1 MIRFN
6 LIVVV
11 RGVIMATFKQ
21 LQNMIITALREYNQE
36 DYIIK
41 HTQEELIKKKLE
53 RIKLK

>member
-1 MIRFN
+1 
-6 LIVVV
+6 
-11 RGVIMATFKQ
+11 MATFKQ